1 MIRIN
6 QRGIEKVQ
14 ELINQWRNMHKDM
27 KGKMSLER
35 VANTMN
41 VSRKTLDDYSL
52 QFRIAK

>member
-27 KGKMSLER
+27 KGKMSL
-35 VANTMN
+35 V
-41 VSRKTLDDYSL
+41 
-52 QFRIAK
+52 

>member
-1 MIRIN
+1 MKNEKRIKE
-6 QRGIEKVQ
+6 RGIEKVQ

-52 QFRIAK
+52 